1 MRRLILSNISLS
13 IAQNLGVDYHAA
25 MEELYYYIRKKEIQT
40 HEGLIQSIRSLL
52 TKIGVE
58 KLYRD
63 ICERKNNTRTRR
75 EKYELALNP
84 IGSFIEQAMAE
95 DSTELDKVI
104 KDDLYR
110 AYTRFCKE
118 KRLAVE
124 SKENFGKILKKLF
137 RFQDGR
143 EASGLR
149 RTVWGERS
157 QVNWSLQFGG

>member
-1 MRRLILSNISLS
+1 MSNISLS

-118 KRLAVE
+118 KRLSVE
-124 SKENFGKILKKLF
+124 S
-137 RFQDGR
+137 
-143 EASGLR
+143 
-149 RTVWGERS
+149 
-157 QVNWSLQFGG
+157 